1 MKNKTIA
8 GLITIIAIVVVAVFA
23 GCIEPTPEP
32 SIPTP
37 SPTPSP
43 LQTPT
48 PTPTTTPTPTPTDGD
63 PILKSWDV
71 IVDKEWNRVALVLKF
86 DLKEDVLLYLLD
98 PEGDTV
104 EPVLSRGLYGVDI
117 PLHLFKEK
125 STAKLYM
132 TKKGRQVPQK
142 GTWRLVVRDMADEN
156 TLYTKDFTFKEGP
169 KPELVDIDLEWKENW
184 PYGYE
189 LTIHSI
195 TVKNNGDLPV
205 YLDCMDDPLMDG
217 GWWKVKSSTGEWYF
231 DPDYR
236 YGWSTP
242 INEWVPPNETRVIP
256 LRHAFGPGA
265 KIDYNIPHDGRHHKL
280 TMVIKDSFEGNVI
293 LPVSITT
300 PK

>member
-1 MKNKTIA
+1 M
-8 GLITIIAIVVVAVFA
+8 
-23 GCIEPTPEP
+23 
-32 SIPTP
+32 
-37 SPTPSP
+37 
-43 LQTPT
+43 
-48 PTPTTTPTPTPTDGD
+48 
-63 PILKSWDV
+63 

-132 TKKGRQVPQK
+132 TKEGRQVPQK
-142 GTWRLVVRDMADEN
+142 GTWRLLVRDKADEN
-156 TLYTKDFTFKEGP
+156 TLFTKDFTFKEGP
-169 KPELVDIDLEWKENW
+169 KPELVDIDLEWKEDSHY

-189 LTIHSI
+189 LKIHSI
-195 TVKNNGDLPV
+195 TVRNNGDLPV
-205 YLDCMDDPLMDG
+205 FLSDMDNPLMDG
-217 GWWKVKSSTGEWYF
+217 GWWLVKGGEWHF

-236 YGWSTP
+236 YGWSER
-242 INEWVPPNETRVIP
+242 ICEWVLPGKTKVIP
-256 LRHAFGPGA
+256 LET
-265 KIDYNIPHDGRHHKL
+265 KIDYNIPRDGRHHEL
-280 TMVIKDSFEGNVI
+280 TMVITDSFEGNVI

>member
-1 MKNKTIA
+1 MKKKAIT
-8 GLITIIAIVVVAVFA
+8 GLIAIIAIVAVATFI
-23 GCIEPTPEP
+23 GCIEKKDHTPPTSTPT
-32 SIPTP
+32 ITP
-37 SPTPSP
+37 S
-43 LQTPT
+43 
-48 PTPTTTPTPTPTDGD
+48 PTPTPTDGA

-132 TKKGRQVPQK
+132 TKEGRQVPQK
-142 GTWRLVVRDMADEN
+142 GTWTLVVRDMADEN

-169 KPELVDIDLEWKENW
+169 KPELVDIDLEWKEKAIS
-184 PYGYE
+184 PCEAYT
-189 LTIHSI
+189 LKIHSI
-195 TVKNNGDLPV
+195 TVSNNGDLPV
-205 YLDCMDDPLMDG
+205 YLGYMDDPLMDG
-217 GWWKVKSSTGEWYF
+217 GWWLCRGSTGKWYF

-236 YGWSTP
+236 YGWDKG
-242 INEWVPPNETRVIP
+242 IRDWVLPGETKVIP
-256 LRHAFGPGA
+256 LGA
-265 KIDYNIPHDGRHHKL
+265 KINYNIPRDGRHHEL
-280 TMVIKDSFEGNVI
+280 TMVITDSFEGTVI